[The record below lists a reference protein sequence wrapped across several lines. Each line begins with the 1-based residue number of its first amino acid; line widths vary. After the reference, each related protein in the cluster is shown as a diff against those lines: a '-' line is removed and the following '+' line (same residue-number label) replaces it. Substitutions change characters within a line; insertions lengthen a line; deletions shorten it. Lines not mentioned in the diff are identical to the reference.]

1 MSQSYYDLL
10 GVPTDASTAAVEAAY
25 RERVKETH
33 PDRSDAPDASE
44 QFKAVCRARDVLTD
58 PQERARYDRLGHA
71 AYVGERPGHSRP
83 ERSTETGTTGD
94 EGAQASR
101 ERQQRTTRAGTT
113 ADGEGARAD
122 GFGDPFDDAWWTD
135 ATDATAET
143 AETAGPDENGEPFG
157 RQHAAANRSRS
168 WYRPGADGSDGYRVS
183 TSDQRGIQF
192 TTERIGIALVT
203 FALYPVFV
211 ASAFLPAFPL
221 PVNLLVGLCTLAL
234 VVYLLSVP
242 ETGVLVFGGWTLLAP
257 VALTTAGVGLLSG
270 LGVLAWAFCW
280 IPFVLAVANLLFLR
294 A

>member
-1 MSQSYYDLL
+1 MSQSYYELL
-10 GVPTDASTAAVEAAY
+10 GVPTDASTADVEAAY

-33 PDRSDAPDASE
+33 PDRSDAPDAAE

-58 PQERARYDRLGHA
+58 PQERTRYDRLGHA
-71 AYVGERPGHSRP
+71 TYVGERPVHARP
-83 ERSTETGTTGD
+83 GQSPEPSAPGGEGTR
-94 EGAQASR
+94 ASR
-101 ERQQRTTRAGTT
+101 NRQQRTTRAGTT
-113 ADGEGARAD
+113 GEGDGTRAD
-122 GFGDPFDDAWWTD
+122 GF
-135 ATDATAET
+135 
-143 AETAGPDENGEPFG
+143 GEPFG

-183 TSDQRGIQF
+183 TRDERGIQF

-221 PVNLLVGLCTLAL
+221 AVNLLVGLCTLAL

-257 VALTTAGVGLLSG
+257 VALTTTGVGLLSG
-270 LGVLAWAFCW
+270 LGVVAWAFCW